1 MPVVHVRMDNR
12 LIHGQ
17 IVVARKAEFK
27 IDHIIRKGGP

>member
-17 IVVARKAEFK
+17 ILMAREAEFK
-27 IDHIIRKGGP
+27 IDHIIPKGGL